1 MEHTQRLKHRRE
13 IREKYLA
20 GVTLADLVKTYRF
33 IRIRRIL
40 TKGR

>member
-13 IREKYLA
+13 IREKFLA
-20 GVTLADLVKTYRF
+20 GVTLADLVKAYRF
-33 IRIRRIL
+33 MRIRRLI